1 MLTRSQLQR
10 LAQRANIGLQAQER
24 DYLQHLI
31 LFLLYRRSQALIFKG
46 GTAIRLVHQGNRYS
60 EDLDFNSQLEVE
72 SISPLWQKTVE
83 HLQDFGIEAEVRN
96 AWQSE
101 VGYSFDVSYQGP
113 LFDGRPRTKGKIRVD
128 INLRHEEVEAHTV
141 LVNSPYED
149 LRPFVVTV
157 LKPEHLFAEKVRA
170 LLVRRK
176 ARDLY
181 DIWFLMQQGISVRK
195 DLIERKLLLYD
206 LKLTPNVWNEAVQN
220 AGQGW
225 ERDLLPILP
234 QWVGWAEVAEQLGIL
249 EKIFFGRPLR

>member
-1 MLTRSQLQR
+1 MLTKSQIQR

-24 DYLQHLI
+24 DYLQHLL

-46 GTAIRLVHQGNRYS
+46 GTAIRLVHRGNRYS
-60 EDLDFNSQLEVE
+60 EDLDFNSQLAVE
-72 SISPLWQKTVE
+72 SLASLWQKTVE
-83 HLQDFGIEAEVRN
+83 HLLDFGIEAEVRN

-113 LFDGRPRTKGKIRVD
+113 LFDGRPRTKGKVRVD
-128 INLRHEEVEAHTV
+128 INLRYEEVEAHSL

-170 LLVRRK
+170 LLARGK

-181 DIWFLMQQGISVRK
+181 DIWFLMQQGIFGERE
-195 DLIERKLLLYD
+195 LIERKLLLYD
-206 LKLTPNVWNEAVQN
+206 LELTSNLWNEAVQK
-220 AGQGW
+220 AAQDW
-225 ERDLLPILP
+225 ERDLRPLLP
-234 QWVGWAEVAEQLGIL
+234 QWVGWAEVAGQLGKL
-249 EKIFFGRPLR
+249 EKLFFG